1 MTVLCINGLFNLRF
15 LISSLQQIVPFI
27 AHPNIWARYGSVGFI
42 MAAASQ
48 LDDIDALCYIAPVVQ
63 PFLKYNNILELDN
76 KLVLLNAISD
86 PIPRS
91 VLDCVM
97 KQQDLDSL
105 FEW

>member
-1 MTVLCINGLFNLRF
+1 MIFFVILAHSLFILLF
-15 LISSLQQIVPFI
+15 PFSLSPFSLQ
-27 AHPNIWARYGSVGFI
+27 
-42 MAAASQ
+42 
-48 LDDIDALCYIAPVVQ
+48 
-63 PFLKYNNILELDN
+63 
-76 KLVLLNAISD
+76 LVLLNAISD